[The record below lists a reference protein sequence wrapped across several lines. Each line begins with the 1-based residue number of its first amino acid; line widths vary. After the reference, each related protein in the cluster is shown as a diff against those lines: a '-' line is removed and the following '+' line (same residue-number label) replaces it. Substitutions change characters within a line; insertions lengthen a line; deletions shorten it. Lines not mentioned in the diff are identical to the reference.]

1 MSGIGYWFAFFFL
14 QDHPNLE
21 TFPTFKKL
29 VSKINWTIVLGI
41 IAGLLSMWVLSLST
55 QVDELGLRLETIEN
69 RLGGREK
76 LSCSE
81 KTAVEKVR
89 KSVVRVVGGEAE
101 GSGFIMGHKLLL
113 TNFHVIEFEPSPK
126 VIYQDNSFENA
137 TIVMADKNSDLAIL
151 QVESELPK
159 LDMIDSDTL
168 AAAEEVLAVG
178 FPFGGELG
186 GEATVTRGLLSGRRI
201 EKTQDIE
208 YLQTDAILNSGVS
221 GGPLITICGEVV
233 GVNTAGL
240 SGAGF
245 AIATNTIKEK
255 FKKMNESDDWTR
267 DVTKITFTPK
277 DSPKDAVESFYNYL
291 KMRRMDKA
299 FELLSD
305 NFIKGYS
312 FEEWKAGYDPNLD
325 TSVIFIWDDPDI
337 ENRVRVK
344 ITTKDFV
351 DGEIVYKYFE
361 GYWDVKKS
369 GDGYL
374 LWDPEIEEVQ
384 DIDESWFYEE
394 EDVTEDTGEPV
405 VVE

>member
-1 MSGIGYWFAFFFL
+1 MNWKIISGI
-14 QDHPNLE
+14 
-21 TFPTFKKL
+21 
-29 VSKINWTIVLGI
+29 IIGI
-41 IAGLLSMWVLSLST
+41 LAMWILLLNS
-55 QVDELGLRLETIEN
+55 QVDELVLRLETVEK
-69 RLGGREK
+69 RLGGRDKILCTEE
-76 LSCSE
+76 S
-81 KTAVEKVR
+81 AVEQVR

-101 GSGFIMGHKLLL
+101 GSGFVIGHRILL

-126 VIYQDNSFENA
+126 VIYEDNSFENA
-137 TIVMADKNSDLAIL
+137 TILMADKDSDLAIL
-151 QVESELPK
+151 QIEKELPR
-159 LDMIDSDTL
+159 LEMIDSDTL
-168 AAAEEVLAVG
+168 ATAEEVLAVG

-201 EKTQDIE
+201 EKTQEIE
-208 YLQTDAILNSGVS
+208 YLQTDAVLNSGVS

-255 FKKMNESDDWTR
+255 FKKMNESNDWTR

-325 TSVIFIWDDPDI
+325 TSVIFIWDDPDV

-344 ITTKDFV
+344 ISTKDFV

-361 GYWDVKKS
+361 GYWDVKKN

-374 LWDPEIEEVQ
+374 LWDPDIEEVQ
-384 DIDESWFYEE
+384 DIDESWFYEG

-405 VVE
+405 MVE